1 MDIAT
6 GEAWKDSDPHQRSMT
21 SRYPIP
27 AGRARAELLV
37 VNSRFVATAGPAPG
51 VEAAKAF
58 IAAIR
63 QELPGAS
70 HHCYAFLVGHG
81 SSVTAGMS
89 DDGEPAG
96 TAGRPMLAVL
106 RGSGLGDVVV
116 VVTRYFGG
124 TLLGTGGLVRAY
136 GDAVKAVLA
145 VLPRGE
151 RIPARRL
158 TAWIGYEAYGAARR
172 ALEQAGAMIT
182 GEEFG
187 VEVRLEV
194 EVPVDAYL
202 VIVAALETATG
213 GHARIEE
220 R

>member
-1 MDIAT
+1 MGIAT
-6 GEAWKDSDPHQRSMT
+6 DEAWKDRDFHRRSMT
-21 SRYPIP
+21 SRYPVP

-37 VNSRFVATAGPAPG
+37 VNSRFIATVGPAPG

-58 IAAIR
+58 VAAIR

-70 HHCYAFLVGHG
+70 HHCYAFLVGHRAT
-81 SSVTAGMS
+81 VTAGMS

-151 RIPARRL
+151 RIPVRRL
-158 TAWIGYEAYGAARR
+158 TAWLGYDAYGGARR
-172 ALEQAGAMIT
+172 ALEQAGALIMR
-182 GEEFG
+182 EEFG
-187 VEVRLEV
+187 VEVCLEV
-194 EVPVDAYL
+194 EAPVEAYPL
-202 VIVAALETATG
+202 MVAALETATA
-213 GHARIEE
+213 GHVRIEE
-220 R
+220 W